1 MTKERKEYLDSLWK
15 DTDIGK
21 FMIYWSQ
28 QDNPESIRKA
38 DEIEEKIFSDY
49 KPQCM
54 SIDDYNGVF
63 AKDFAKAFKDYD
75 EWYEYTDILFKE
87 SEEMKE
93 AMRVSAV
100 TNGFMFKVEEILLEK
115 K

>member
-1 MTKERKEYLDSLWK
+1 MTKERKKYLDSLWK

-21 FMIYWSQ
+21 HMIYWSQ
-28 QDNPESIRKA
+28 QKNPESIKKA
-38 DEIEEKIFSDY
+38 DEIQKKIFWDY
-49 KPQCM
+49 KPPFM
-54 SIDDYNGVF
+54 SIGDYESVF

-87 SEEMKE
+87 SKEMKE

-100 TNGFMFKVEEILLEK
+100 TNGFMFKVEDILLAEK
-115 K
+115 